1 MEKVKIE
8 QIKKVF
14 GTNVKVRCVG
24 CQEIFWVC
32 DMYADLSG
40 KPFIDYYCKECKE
53 KLCGI

>member
-8 QIKKVF
+8 QIKKIF